1 MAPCTW
7 MKLRIASLLLVSVA
21 VVVEAYTR
29 ASLSWSTA
37 LLRRPT
43 TTTTTTSAAPDLGRV
58 GVPRRARRRTVPLLR
73 AIESLTS
80 QEDFDRVTTQST
92 SPMPVVID
100 FQKSACKPCMQAA
113 PLYEALSKAY
123 DGKALFY
130 KIDADASKEALML
143 MKAVGIRSVP
153 TFHVWRGGTRIDSIQ
168 GAHVNEVED
177 VLKRELEKT
186 QQA

>member
-1 MAPCTW
+1 
-7 MKLRIASLLLVSVA
+7 MKLRIVSLLLVSVA
-21 VVVEAYTR
+21 VVLEAYTR

-43 TTTTTTSAAPDLGRV
+43 TTTTTTTTTTPAAPDLGRV

-92 SPMPVVID
+92 SPVPVVID
-100 FQKSACKPCMQAA
+100 FVKSGCKPCMQAA

-177 VLKRELEKT
+177 VLKRELEKS
-186 QQA
+186 QA